1 MIPVAA
7 GNEGMFMSQPSLPE
21 EPIFLQAL
29 EIESPADRAVYL
41 DRACGAD
48 TQLRAGVEALLR
60 ASTKSGDLLDLPE
73 LPDTAG
79 YVLTIDRHPLEI
91 AGAQIGP
98 YTLIEEIGEGGMG
111 VVYLAEQRAPVR
123 RKVALKIIKPGMDTR
138 ACIARFEA
146 ERQAMAMMDHPNI
159 AHVLEG
165 GATESGRPYFVMD
178 LVEGIPITEYCDQ
191 AGLATRE
198 RLELFVLVCQAIQHA
213 HQKGIIHRDLKPS
226 NILVTLC
233 DGAPVPKIIDFGI
246 AKAIRGHL
254 SEKTLLTGLGRVM
267 GTPMYMSPEQA
278 EMSGLDVDTRSDIY
292 SLGVL
297 LYELL
302 TGSTPFDQVRLQEAG
317 LDEVRRVIREEEPPR
332 PSHRLSTLD
341 GEAIST
347 ITARRGLDARR
358 LSRLLRDDLDWIVMK
373 ALEKDR
379 ARRYQSAAD
388 FARDVQRYLNDE
400 PIEARP
406 PTLADRAAKWSRR
419 HRPLVWSALASMLI
433 ALAAFGF
440 STFTVLAAYQGEK
453 ELRAA
458 AEASAEDA
466 EASAAEAGQSAA
478 RAAKNYQMARRAI
491 RQMTARLA
499 NEQLAKIPEM
509 REVRRRLLEDA
520 VEFYTTLV
528 KINPDDPG
536 AYFDRAR
543 VYRSLRQY
551 DKVRG
556 DYEKACELAPDNA
569 YFHYALAEFLGTCP
583 DVARQDLQS
592 ALLHARWAVRLA
604 PQNRAFKYVLATV
617 YGNLGQK
624 DKAAAEMRQAA
635 ELCTDQAERIK
646 YLARACSY
654 AGDLKGAVEWSKK
667 AVALAPDNPDT
678 YQGLG
683 ELYVR
688 LEEYENA
695 IAATTKAIELI
706 RNLTDESAES
716 SAHRNYRYRG
726 DAYTGLKMYEQALAD
741 YDRCL
746 ELMPVYYYV
755 HKRRALVH
763 FRLKNYDKALA
774 DIAKAIELAP
784 ADYSTLTWI
793 PLEEVAKCA
802 DEGFRKGIL
811 QAADKAVM
819 LTKGAADAETVRL
832 VIYRALATE
841 DDFERALQQEP
852 GNAAMWLERGSY
864 HGRQAR
870 WAEAIADYDKALAQ
884 RPDDAK
890 LRNSLAWQLSTS
902 FADRSEA
909 STSYALQLAK
919 KAVEMAPNNG
929 AFWNTLGVA
938 NYRAGQWKAAVE
950 ALEKSLQLQRD
961 NAWDLFFLA
970 MAHWQLGDR
979 EAARDDY
986 RKGVAWM
993 EEQKCEDVAL
1003 VGLRAEAAKLLG
1015 VSVKPVA
1022 EEQKPTDI
1030 K

>member
-1 MIPVAA
+1 
-7 GNEGMFMSQPSLPE
+7 MSQPSLPE

-29 EIESPADRAVYL
+29 DIESPADRAVYL

-60 ASTKSGDLLDLPE
+60 ASAKSGDLLDLPDR
-73 LPDTAG
+73 PDTAG
-79 YVLTIDRHPLEI
+79 YALAIDRHPLEI
-91 AGAQIGP
+91 AGTAIGP

-138 ACIARFEA
+138 DCIARFEA
-146 ERQAMAMMDHPNI
+146 ERQALAMMDHPNI

-191 AGLATRE
+191 AGLATHE

-226 NILVTLC
+226 NVLVALH
-233 DGAPVPKIIDFGI
+233 DGLPLPKIIDFGI
-246 AKAIRGHL
+246 AKAVRGQL
-254 SEKTLLTGLGRVM
+254 TEKTLLTGLGRVM

-302 TGSTPFDQVRLQEAG
+302 TGSTPFDRVRLQEAG

-358 LSRLLRDDLDWIVMK
+358 LRRLLRGDLDWIVMK

-419 HRPLVWSALASMLI
+419 HRPLVWSALASVLI

-458 AEASAEDA
+458 AEASARDA

-491 RQMTARLA
+491 RQMVNRVA

-520 VEFYTTLV
+520 ADCYTELIKV
-528 KINPDDPG
+528 NPRDPW
-536 AYFDRAR
+536 AYCDRAG

-556 DYEKACELAPDNA
+556 DYEKACELAPDNG
-569 YFHYALAEFLGTCP
+569 YFHSVLAGFLGTCS
-583 DVARQDLQS
+583 DVARRDLPS
-592 ALLHARWAVRLA
+592 ALLHASWAVRLA
-604 PQNRAFKYVLATV
+604 PQNCSFKYALATV

-635 ELCTDQAERIK
+635 ELCTNQAERIK
-646 YLARACSY
+646 YAARACSF

-667 AVALAPDNPDT
+667 ALALAPNNAGI

-695 IAATTKAIELI
+695 IVATTKAIDLI
-706 RNLTDESAES
+706 RNNTDESTES
-716 SAHRNYRYRG
+716 SAFINYKFRAHAYR
-726 DAYTGLKMYEQALAD
+726 GLKMYEQALAD
-741 YDRCL
+741 YDRSL
-746 ELMPVYYYV
+746 ELAPAYYFTY
-755 HKRRALVH
+755 KRRALVH
-763 FRLKNYDKALA
+763 FYLKNYDKALA
-774 DIAKAIELAP
+774 DIGKAIELAP
-784 ADYSTLTWI
+784 TDYSTLTWI
-793 PLEEVAKCA
+793 SLEEVAKCP

-811 QAADKAVM
+811 QAADKAAG
-819 LTKGAADAETVRL
+819 LTKGAVDAEAIRL
-832 VIYRALATE
+832 AIYRALASE
-841 DDFERALQQEP
+841 DDFERALQQAP
-852 GNAAMWLERGSY
+852 GSAALWLERGSY
-864 HGRQAR
+864 YGRQAR
-870 WAEAIADYDKALAQ
+870 WAEAIADYDKALAL
-884 RPDDAK
+884 RPDDAG

-909 STSYALQLAK
+909 STSYAVQLAK
-919 KAVEMAPNNG
+919 KAVEMAPNNA

-938 NYRAGQWKAAVE
+938 DYRAGQWKDAVE
-950 ALEKSLQLQRD
+950 ALEKSLQLQKD

-970 MAHWQLGDR
+970 MAHWQLGER

-993 EEQKCEDVAL
+993 EEQKCEDAAL
-1003 VGLRAEAAKLLG
+1003 VGFRAEAAELLG
-1015 VSVKPVA
+1015 ISVKPVVK
-1022 EEQKPTDI
+1022 EQKPTNA